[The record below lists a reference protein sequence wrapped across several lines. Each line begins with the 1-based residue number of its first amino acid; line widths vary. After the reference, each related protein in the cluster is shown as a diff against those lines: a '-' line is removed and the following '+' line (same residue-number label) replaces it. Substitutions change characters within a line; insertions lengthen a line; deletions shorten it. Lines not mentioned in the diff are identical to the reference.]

1 MQTFRYDHFPLDVS
15 CVHVGLFTNVTNAA
29 QLRARLIQA
38 SLIQGEAG
46 DVEREAVNFAFVEAR
61 LISSI
66 LHLQTAVV
74 HAILAQAQGS
84 LRTKTVHSE
93 ILWALSPNNN
103 ASITEAIRRFGI
115 SDETTALL
123 AIRISSPDLTDVE
136 GRMRAVVSGDL
147 SNLNELRQVTDWTN
161 IRKYYKLNQDPAL
174 KTPGLEE
181 ARQHVIADE
190 IVVSTVA
197 MKSVLA

>member
-103 ASITEAIRRFGI
+103 ITEAIRRFGI